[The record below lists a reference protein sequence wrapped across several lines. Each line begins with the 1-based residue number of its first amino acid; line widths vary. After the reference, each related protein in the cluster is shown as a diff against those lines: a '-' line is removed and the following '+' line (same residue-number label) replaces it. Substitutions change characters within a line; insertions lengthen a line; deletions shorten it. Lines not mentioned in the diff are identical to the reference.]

1 MKKPLLIILL
11 VGNLI
16 GSLQIQAAEV
26 FLTASSKNADATPLT
41 FGNLSDSLFLQ
52 LFEKKGPL
60 GNFILQAGRS
70 SQTDSTFE
78 ENTAGFVRVDTED
91 KRLYTFSKI
100 SPDKPI
106 DEAQAS
112 RFQILFLTDYEVKL
126 FKVRPTRANK
136 LALAINRQTSTD
148 AIANTAYDSATNIF
162 EKALSTYSDASK
174 ETLSSDDSALL
185 VGEFAK
191 IIELITTGLPEQS
204 ANDKVKDLAGFDNF
218 VSLFKEKVSTL
229 IAELQKLTFDT
240 KTAQIFLNAVK
251 SWDFGYSTK
260 VDAAPANGDTV
271 IIRSMATGKY
281 ITTVKAKDSSGNDI
295 FYLASSSDDLTG
307 ALQFKI
313 QETGGR
319 LGFSSLSKGSKD
331 LIIKATPADV
341 DAGLVDST
349 RKKLTRIMLSE
360 KSQKQFGT
368 TGTEDQQFQITGNN
382 DGFYLECMAQKNS
395 LSGFLRVDQTDSNFL
410 RVYDSSGN
418 PLVKDD
424 SLSKFKLIVVS
435 KHKTF
440 FEGLFD
446 SKTKGDPA
454 QRLESFSN
462 LVDQAS
468 TMDNAL
474 LLLEEI
480 NKFVL
485 ENKTSDNG
493 WTLFKRNF
501 GLVANSLKDK
511 FGTVFGATILET
523 DAYKAFDSTL
533 SSVFSST
540 AAGMPANGDI
550 VVIYSIAASQYL
562 STTKAKLPTGE
573 DVIYLTTTAED
584 PISASQF
591 KIQTTSDGLGFG
603 FESLSQEAAGLVLQ
617 ALPPVIQADSVES
630 TRKQLTRIMLSQK
643 PSMAFGQPG
652 TEHGQFKLQQIN
664 ASNIGDGF
672 YLKSIGQSDATKGF
686 LTVNQT
692 ADATFLRAFD
702 NTGTPLAQTNG
713 SGFKFVIISKSKT
726 FFDALLKVRSET
738 NPGTRLDLYATMI
751 GSASSTENGTVLLN
765 EIKRFV
771 LENKKT
777 AIGWSDFK
785 DNFGPRV
792 EAIVT
797 SFNDTFSREIEA
809 TQSLRDARNGLID
822 ALSSIFIEKL
832 TSGFYALAWINSSGE
847 KKFLKL
853 VSEDASHLEPAEYTQ
868 QFKICAIGTDKLDP
882 MGIFNVTVSDT
893 EPSIQLETEYNK
905 DAVIAGPNTQNQGI
919 PDAASYTKTKVADR
933 SGDLAFK
940 YLKVFGWR
948 EYSNTNADP
957 TRLIRE
963 DQTPFTFTFEGAMD
977 NLKLKSKA
985 NSGYLSVDQT
995 TFCIKSTGDDG
1006 SALSTPSDNSSFA
1019 LIPLSAPEVELAKVR
1034 GKSVIDQITFYSS
1047 RAKQITPKTTNTLR
1061 EQFVTEVEK
1070 FFNVVL
1076 SSPDKYREAKTN
1088 SAKIDELIKYL
1099 IDQKT
1104 VSTYKTVLDRTL
1116 KVQNA
1121 WISGFVGP
1129 VENDKWYVF
1138 SLSDPTLGSKI
1149 FKFEK
1154 STDPTKDEY
1163 LLKTV
1168 DKVGKQDELDPAS
1181 RVKATVGNDNVVILT
1196 IFADNKTYTLS
1207 VTDNPAGKARTGIVA
1222 KVLSGAPTDNEKF
1235 LANTNDDSSIS
1246 FKSLKADCGFV
1257 TVDSAGLIS
1266 TLSELTSEK
1275 AGLVGQNGELVA
1287 TDQAKFQKTVLTDFH
1302 KDLSEF
1308 RKITDDLARLSKYLE
1323 KSIYKD
1329 ITPAQI
1335 EALAGEVILWT
1346 TKIMDEKDPAHY
1358 KTLSTNKAFS
1368 DKLNGLFASV
1378 AKIIPAESP
1387 SKQLLA
1393 DTQTRWS
1400 GGATNLLRNPIIPE
1414 DGKKII
1420 LSFTPQGGKTVY
1432 LRAAKDADSGN
1443 IILKADSEF
1452 SIEPANVLQVA
1463 IDGDKVGFKSPANQ
1477 GAILFSKSLPA
1488 ESTDWATKRKV
1499 IESALTFMPAEIT
1512 KFKNKT
1518 PSGCQFVIPASA
1530 TASSVSFQTVPYD
1543 NDDPTKRVLKGFM
1556 SFSGSVTGTIRVLSE
1571 STLQPIVA
1579 TEDRLTANERFS
1591 LILVNDIFNQA
1602 LELQKET
1609 DNEKI
1614 ATALKAMIPLIKP
1627 NTVDKTF
1634 FMDALKKSFKD
1645 KRDIKISTYIKDIIT
1660 KIKDE
1665 WALTDTAEDI
1675 VKIKEI
1681 LKTTAPVGSNYVG
1694 VVKESLKTLLQTPI
1708 AQRQDFVENNIGSQ
1722 IKDWNISLV
1731 EAWTDAIITTD
1742 LKLAATDANLVRKII
1757 LERINVINEFMDTL
1771 NKFIPFDK
1779 ANKTGIREIKAAVT
1793 VKLNEL
1799 KNQGRAL
1806 GAASPTSTT
1815 TPATTTP
1822 ATGAKSYR

>member
-368 TGTEDQQFQITGNN
+368 TGTEDQQFQITGNK

-395 LSGFLRVDQTDSNFL
+395 LSGFLRVDPTDTNFL

-446 SKTKGDPA
+446 SKTKTDPA

-468 TMDNAL
+468 TMENAQ

-480 NKFVL
+480 NKFIL

-523 DAYKAFDSTL
+523 DAYKALDTTL
-533 SSVFSST
+533 SSAFSSA
-540 AAGMPANGDI
+540 AAGIPASGDI
-550 VVIYSIAASQYL
+550 VVIYSIAANQYL

-702 NTGTPLAQTNG
+702 NTGAPLAQTTG

-751 GSASSTENGTVLLN
+751 GSASSTENGIVLLN

-771 LENKKT
+771 MENKKT
-777 AIGWSDFK
+777 ATGWSDFK
-785 DNFGPRV
+785 DNFGPKV
-792 EAIVT
+792 EAIIT

-809 TQSLRDARNGLID
+809 TQTLKDAIKALDD

-847 KKFLKL
+847 KKFIKL
-853 VSEDASHLEPAEYTQ
+853 VSEDDKHIEPDYTQ
-868 QFKICAIGTDKLDP
+868 QFKICAVGTDKLDP
-882 MGIFNVTVSDT
+882 MGIFNVTVSNT

-905 DAVIAGPNTQNQGI
+905 DAVLAGPNKKIEGDPNE
-919 PDAASYTKTKVADR
+919 ASYSTTKVADNGI
-933 SGDLAFK
+933 SGA
-940 YLKVFGWR
+940 YLKIVGWR
-948 EYSNTNADP
+948 QNSNKN
-957 TRLIRE
+957 
-963 DQTPFTFTFEGAMD
+963 TPLTPEPQEQFEFSFEGSLD
-977 NLKLKSKA
+977 NMKLKSRSNA
-985 NSGYLSVDQT
+985 GYWTVDQT

-1006 SALSTPSDNSSFA
+1006 RVLSSPSDNSSFA

-1121 WISGFVGP
+1121 WIAGFVGP

-1138 SLSDPTLGSKI
+1138 SLSDPTLGNKI

-1154 STDPTKDEY
+1154 STDQTKDEY

-1181 RVKATVGNDNVVILT
+1181 RVKATVGNDNVVIFTTL
-1196 IFADNKTYTLS
+1196 ADNKVYTLS

-1246 FKSLKADCGFV
+1246 FKSLKADCGFI

-1275 AGLVGQNGELVA
+1275 AGLVGQAGELVA

-1302 KDLSEF
+1302 KDLSEL
-1308 RKITDDLARLSKYLE
+1308 RKITDDLTRLSRYLE

-1335 EALAGEVILWT
+1335 EALAGEVIFWT

-1368 DKLNGLFASV
+1368 DKLNSLFAGV

-1614 ATALKAMIPLIKP
+1614 ATALKTMIPLIKP

-1681 LKTTAPVGSNYVG
+1681 LKTTAPVGSNYVD